1 MDSNL
6 SNSMTDEDKRIRIE
20 LILHMKKEK
29 EAEKA
34 SLIEEEKMLNEE
46 LNQLL
51 PNAFEMMNKLLHIT
65 MNS

>member
-20 LILHMKKEK
+20 LILHIKKEK

-34 SLIEEEKMLNEE
+34 ALIEEEKMLNEE

-51 PNAFEMMNKLLHIT
+51 PNAFEMMMRPKK
-65 MNS
+65 SRD